1 MRNTDMR
8 TTGRRMAPAAATLAV
23 AVSILAGC
31 GAYVL
36 HRASISDG
44 RKMEYSRY
52 GSGHPPIVFL
62 SGLGN
67 TMDTWKSV
75 YWSAR
80 GVSTVVMYNRLGYG
94 RSTKSREPRTA
105 ERIVSELREFLPAAG
120 YEPPYILVAH
130 SAGGLYALY
139 YAKTHPDE
147 IAGLV
152 LVDASHWEQAKFLK
166 DQDPKKDFLTSVLSA
181 VSSVAMLFVDTG
193 MAKEEFAALEESSRQ
208 VVEAGPFPDIPL
220 VVISGTKHGS
230 SGPISEEKWQDWQ
243 KELVALSPQGKLVLA
258 TKSGHFVQNK
268 EPGLIVQAIK
278 DVYAATSGSKGGS
291 AY

>member
-1 MRNTDMR
+1 M
-8 TTGRRMAPAAATLAV
+8 AAAALAV
-23 AVSILAGC
+23 VASMLAAC
-31 GAYVL
+31 GADVL

-44 RKMEYSRY
+44 RKVEYSRY
-52 GSGHPPIVFL
+52 GRGRPAIVFL

-75 YWSAR
+75 YWNVR
-80 GVSTVVMYNRLGYG
+80 GMSTVVIYNRLGYG

-105 ERIVSELREFLPAAG
+105 ERIVAELREFLPAAG
-120 YEPPYILVAH
+120 YEPPYLLVAH

-139 YAKTHPDE
+139 YAKAHPEE
-147 IAGLV
+147 IAGMV
-152 LVDASHWEQAKFLK
+152 LVDASHWEQAEFLK
-166 DQDPKKDFLTSVLSA
+166 NQDPKKDFLTSVLSA
-181 VSSVAMLFVDTG
+181 VGSVAMLFVDTG

-208 VVEAGPFPDIPL
+208 VVEAGPFPDVPL

-230 SGPISEEKWQDWQ
+230 TGPISEERWQAWQ
-243 KELVALSPQGKLVLA
+243 QELVALSPQGKLVLA

-278 DVYAATSGSKGGS
+278 DVYAEAAASGPSKS
-291 AY
+291 KEEK